1 MKINKKITILII
13 LLFLILSGYIQG
25 FLFSPLTPKASAIA
39 HFKINPKMIPKTKTA
54 QGETPLTEDQI
65 KEKHGRLELIRFI
78 NNSSIRGVVIEQG
91 EDFIKV
97 ETSSGV
103 RKIFTDQIDTVEI
116 IR

>member
-1 MKINKKITILII
+1 
-13 LLFLILSGYIQG
+13 
-25 FLFSPLTPKASAIA
+25 
-39 HFKINPKMIPKTKTA
+39 MIPKTKTA

-91 EDFIKV
+91 ENFIKV